1 MARKL
6 GCTRQTGIYAKKR
19 LLWRYEVHLLG
30 ALDGGSSTDYIMS
43 KPICTWKDDI
53 KMNTKNRV

>member
-6 GCTRQTGIYAKKR
+6 GCTKQTGIHAEKR

-30 ALDGGSSTDYIMS
+30 ALDGGSSPDYIMS
-43 KPICTWKDDI
+43 KRICIWEDDI
-53 KMNTKNRV
+53 EINLQEIG